1 MITVKNAWIKPG
13 YSGDDNWNGTV
24 DGFAGRQFR
33 SVGEARATI
42 YRASVKDGSNA
53 TNSPIGLAILFADG
67 TTKKF

>member
-1 MITVKNAWIKPG
+1 MITVKNAWIKQG
-13 YSGDDNWNGTV
+13 YSGDDHWNGKV

-53 TNSPIGLAILFADG
+53 TNSPIGITALFADG